1 MIVLKVTIVEGRS
14 VAQRAALIRR
24 LSVAAMRHFGRP
36 LAEVRVLITEI
47 PRANW
52 GIGGVSMAE
61 REGQRE
67 PS

>member
-14 VAQRAALIRR
+14 VAQRAALIQR
-24 LSVAAMRHFGRP
+24 LSVAATRHFGCP

-52 GIGGVSMAE
+52 ASVGC
-61 REGQRE
+61 R
-67 PS
+67 